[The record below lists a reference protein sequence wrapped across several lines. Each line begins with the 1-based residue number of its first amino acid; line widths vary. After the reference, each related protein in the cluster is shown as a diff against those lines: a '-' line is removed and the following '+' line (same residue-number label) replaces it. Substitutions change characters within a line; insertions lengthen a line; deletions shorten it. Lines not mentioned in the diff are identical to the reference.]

1 MDLREL
7 VRSETDR
14 IQVPHSRSMASC
26 SVVAGF
32 VAGGVIPWCARL
44 MACLAVVV
52 GATWTLVNLDAGKSS
67 KQSVAGGVQLDATNV
82 GAFST
87 EALAN
92 AGLRDDVVRVFDY
105 KGATQTDAG
114 WDVNMDVSSCPTGSP
129 GQECRSIGSA
139 SMRVQSEDARLVV
152 TDASGDITAEER
164 QQLLDQSSDSKE
176 PNPDYRFTFAAIAP
190 ETPGEAEE
198 VLIMSLYW
206 TGEIPSSL
214 RSTCLLE
221 VLNESEQVV

>member
-1 MDLREL
+1 M
-7 VRSETDR
+7 V
-14 IQVPHSRSMASC
+14 
-26 SVVAGF
+26 
-32 VAGGVIPWCARL
+32 CAV

-105 KGATQTDAG
+105 KGATYTDAG

-139 SMRVQSEDARLVV
+139 SMRVQSEMRAWLSPMLQGTSR
-152 TDASGDITAEER
+152 
-164 QQLLDQSSDSKE
+164 
-176 PNPDYRFTFAAIAP
+176 
-190 ETPGEAEE
+190 
-198 VLIMSLYW
+198 
-206 TGEIPSSL
+206 L
-214 RSTCLLE
+214 RSGNSCLINQAIPRSPILITGSP
-221 VLNESEQVV
+221 LPR